1 MGEGGQWERAKVGPG
16 SWRERDRPPSGGGK
30 PRGDTHADQGLGG
43 AVVVGWGSAHGLV
56 VVHGHSEA
64 RNGTG

>member
-1 MGEGGQWERAKVGPG
+1 MAGAVGEGQGGPWFLERKGQATIW
-16 SWRERDRPPSGGGK
+16 WREAP
-30 PRGDTHADQGLGG
+30 GDTHADQGLGG
-43 AVVVGWGSAHGLV
+43 AVVVGRGSAHGLV

>member
-1 MGEGGQWERAKVGPG
+1 MAGAVGEGQDGPCFLERKGQVTTW
-16 SWRERDRPPSGGGK
+16 WREAP
-30 PRGDTHADQGLGG
+30 GDTHAGQGLGG

-64 RNGTG
+64 RIGTG